1 MCPCSN
7 REGACPSLLPDGC
20 MNHDNANGSEVV
32 EAVLQRLDKSH
43 IFPADHRFMR
53 RVAYVETRNG
63 TVTTAT
69 NTSHNLCHKAVGMWG
84 ITENMLRSMKVEI
97 KSNVTKYRELITA
110 SEDICAE
117 FGVNV
122 TGPEKLNMRNPLVS
136 GIAARFYF
144 YYQVL
149 LNNMAL
155 PNNEL
160 PEDLEGQAIFFKESY
175 TKADF
180 NKFLKDV
187 NYQEGKTENIFIY

>member
-97 KSNVTKYRELITA
+97 KRNATKYRELITA
-110 SEDICAE
+110 SKNICAE

-160 PEDLEGQAIFFKESY
+160 PEDLEGQAIFFKKSY
-175 TKADF
+175 KKADI

-187 NYQEGKTENIFIY
+187 NDLEGKTENVFIY